1 MKRGTEISWAYDF
14 RDKSILRI
22 TKQRGKLTLEEIEDI
37 LRYDER
43 QRFFGCYAIILN
55 CSEATMGGN
64 GMYFEEDQK
73 GDAVDLYPV
82 EEMEDCPI
90 CGKMLPPF
98 TYCPTCGTAWKDTK
112 LNIETLIASMREETA
127 RMVKEAARHD
137 GKVAWYW
144 SYIGALDMAQ
154 QLGLIT
160 DTRRQELY
168 KEVEKLKPELQ
179 EKR

>member
-1 MKRGTEISWAYDF
+1 MKRGTEIFWAYDF
-14 RDKSILRI
+14 HDKSIIRI
-22 TKQRGKLTLEEIEDI
+22 KKRREKLTLEEIEEI
-37 LRYDER
+37 LRYEER
-43 QRFFGCYAIILN
+43 QRFCGNYAIFLN

-64 GMYFEEDQK
+64 GLYFEEDMK
-73 GDAVDLYPV
+73 GDVVDLYPV
-82 EEMEDCPI
+82 EEMEDCPV

-98 TYCPTCGTAWKDTK
+98 AYCQNCGTAWKDTN

-127 RMVKEAARHD
+127 RMVKEAARHE

-160 DTRRQELY
+160 DKRRQELY
-168 KEVEKLKPELQ
+168 KEAEELKPETPD
-179 EKR
+179 